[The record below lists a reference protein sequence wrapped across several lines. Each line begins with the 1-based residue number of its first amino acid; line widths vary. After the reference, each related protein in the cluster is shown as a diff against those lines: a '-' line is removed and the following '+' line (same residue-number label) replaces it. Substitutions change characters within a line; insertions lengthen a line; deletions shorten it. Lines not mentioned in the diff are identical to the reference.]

1 MFRKSIS
8 IIVALLFI
16 SATAFAG
23 KAEDII
29 KKYADARGDMTK
41 IENYKSV
48 KMTMVQ
54 SAMGMS
60 ANLTIMAKAD
70 DKIRTEQSSMGQ
82 LQVAGTNG
90 TDGWVSHMNQVKP
103 IPHKQIASQTK
114 AMLDL
119 FILGPI
125 LTEQAGDTKL
135 TYAYKG
141 KVNEDGRSAYK
152 VIMTAVQNGQPF
164 DLHCYFD
171 SKDYI
176 LYKSVTNVKVKG
188 VERKLELLM
197 DNYKKF
203 EGALIP
209 TKLTMKESTQSTV
222 MELKT
227 IEFNIKLDDKIF
239 EKPTK

>member
-1 MFRKSIS
+1 MFKKSIS
-8 IIVALLFI
+8 IIAALLFI

-29 KKYADARGDMTK
+29 KKYTDARGDVAK

-48 KMTMVQ
+48 KITMVQ

-60 ANLTIMAKAD
+60 ANLTIMAKGEN
-70 DKIRTEQSSMGQ
+70 KIRTEQSSMGQ
-82 LQVAGTNG
+82 LQIAATNG
-90 TDGWVSHMNQVKP
+90 TEGWVSHMNQVKP

-164 DLHCYFD
+164 DLDCYFD
-171 SKDYI
+171 SKDYT
-176 LYKSVTNVKVKG
+176 LFKSVTNVKIKG

-203 EGALIP
+203 DGALLP
-209 TKLTMKESTQSTV
+209 SKLTMKESTQATV

-227 IEFNIKLDDKIF
+227 LEFNIKLDDKIF